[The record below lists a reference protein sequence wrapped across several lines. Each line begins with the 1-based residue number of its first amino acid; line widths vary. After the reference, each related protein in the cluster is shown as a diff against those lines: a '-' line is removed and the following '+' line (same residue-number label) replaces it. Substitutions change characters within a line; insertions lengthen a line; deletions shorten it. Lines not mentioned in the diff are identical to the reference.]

1 MPPLNFPDHKSEH
14 VLVPVS
20 GTVST
25 QLDCDIQPGAAP
37 ENYDIAWFRLN
48 SHGGSARVREGI
60 SQETFNLTLQVNLS
74 NKYV

>member
-1 MPPLNFPDHKSEH
+1 MLQAVYNVPSPAEPRLDFSPQRSHY

-25 QLDCDIQPGAAP
+25 QLDCDIQPGATP

-48 SHGGSARVREGI
+48 SHGGSASVYI
-60 SQETFNLTLQVNLS
+60 
-74 NKYV
+74 